1 MYRPYL
7 PDPKAETATSPH
19 STSGKTRNCFYSFIL
34 SFTFVAIFLYF
45 FSLLFLGVGGGG
57 YTHKVKDLILISD
70 I

>member
-7 PDPKAETATSPH
+7 PDPKAETATSPR
-19 STSGKTRNCFYSFIL
+19 STSGKTRNCFSSFIL
-34 SFTFVAIFLYF
+34 SFIFVAIF
-45 FSLLFLGVGGGG
+45 SLFLFIVFLEGEG